1 MPVLYEKRDNV
12 GWITLSR
19 PGARNAWG
27 PDYYEGLAQYFEE
40 MEEDDDVRCVVIT
53 GDLLVVETDAEDLS
67 LLHTLQ
73 EVEGTLLILS
83 AHL

>member
-19 PGARNAWG
+19 PGARNVGG

-40 MEEDDDVRCVVIT
+40 MEEDEVVVSSSRVTI
-53 GDLLVVETDAEDLS
+53 GGS
-67 LLHTLQ
+67 
-73 EVEGTLLILS
+73 ILGRRQFGS
-83 AHL
+83 QHA

>member
-40 MEEDDDVRCVVIT
+40 MEEDDEVRCVVIT
-53 GDLLVVETDAEDLS
+53 GDDLGGS
-67 LLHTLQ
+67 
-73 EVEGTLLILS
+73 ILGRRQS
-83 AHL
+83 QGSEHA